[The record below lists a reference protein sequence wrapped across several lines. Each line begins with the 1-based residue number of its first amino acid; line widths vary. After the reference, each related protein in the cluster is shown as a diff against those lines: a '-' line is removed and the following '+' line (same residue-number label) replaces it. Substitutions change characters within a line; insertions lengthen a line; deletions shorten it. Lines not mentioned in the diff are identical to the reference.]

1 MKMKL
6 QEAVKNNRKIRILAY
21 SVSDSV
27 EHKLKDVLELIF
39 AEYERPDLVP
49 PVYTCLKELLI
60 NAVKANFKNI
70 FFEGYSPKNNP
81 DDVINYDMAL
91 KLFKLEIGRENARH
105 LERLAREA
113 DLKAEVVLQVKDDM
127 LHISVCNPVTMTELE
142 MTNVRRKLEAAR
154 KYDDISEYFID
165 AEAAGNSEMDEGAGL
180 GLIIISMMLRN
191 LGVDE
196 EDFKITADGEITIAS
211 LKIPL
216 RGKTLID
223 P

>member
-1 MKMKL
+1 MKI
-6 QEAVKNNRKIRILAY
+6 QEAVKKNRKIRIHAY
-21 SVSDSV
+21 SVSDAV
-27 EHKLKDVLELIF
+27 EHRIKDVLEVIF
-39 AEYERPDLVP
+39 ASYDRPDLVP
-49 PVYTCLKELLI
+49 PVYTCLKELLM

-81 DDVINYDMAL
+81 EEVINYDMAL

-113 DLKAEVVLQVKDDM
+113 DLKAEVVLQAKDDM
-127 LHISVCNPVTMTELE
+127 LNINVCNPVAMTELE
-142 MTNVRRKLEAAR
+142 IANVHRKLEAAR

-165 AEAAGNSEMDEGAGL
+165 AEAAGNNTMDEGAGL

-196 EDFKITADGEITIAS
+196 EDFNITSENQMTMAS

-216 RGKTLID
+216 KGETLID
-223 P
+223 Q